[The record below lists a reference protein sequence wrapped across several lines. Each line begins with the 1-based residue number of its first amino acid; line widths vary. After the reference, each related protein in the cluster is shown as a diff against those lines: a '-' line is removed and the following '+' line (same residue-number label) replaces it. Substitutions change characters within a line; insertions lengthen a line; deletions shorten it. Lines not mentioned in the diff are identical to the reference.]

1 MRKIG
6 SSRASPRRA
15 DYFWL
20 AAGPVIAGALA
31 IAVAVAMSVFSQ
43 SASAATATVDLGTAT
58 PYAVLAGSTVTNTGP
73 SVVSGDLGVSP
84 GTAVTGFTGAPN
96 GMVINGTI
104 HAGDASAAS
113 AQSALTTAY
122 NDAAGRTKTSSVTA
136 PLGAGQ
142 VLGPGVYNA
151 TSGLEVGGSLTLTG
165 DASAVFIFQAGSTLI
180 VDTGTTIKLAG
191 GAQACHV
198 FWQVGSSAT
207 LNSGTTFVG
216 TVLAS
221 AMIGVGSNDN
231 IMGRLLASTASVTLI
246 DDKITAPS
254 CTSGG
259 GGGGGSSTPPGGGG
273 SSTPPGGGGSSTPP
287 GGGGS
292 STPPGG
298 GGSSTP
304 PGGGGSSTPPGGGGG
319 SSTPPG
325 GGGGSSTPPGGGGG
339 SSTPPGG
346 GGGSSTPP
354 GGGGGSSTPPGG
366 GTVPTPAP
374 TPKPKPKPKPKPRP
388 RPKPKPAPIPSPVG
402 TTFPVTG

>member
-1 MRKIG
+1 MIPILPEKPLRKDMRMRKIG

-20 AAGPVIAGALA
+20 AAGPVIAAALA
-31 IAVAVAMSVFSQ
+31 ITVALGMSVFSQ

-96 GMVINGTI
+96 GMVTNGTI
-104 HAGDASAAS
+104 HAADASAAS

-122 NDAAGRTKTSSVTA
+122 NDAAGRTKTASITA

-151 TSGLEVGGSLTLTG
+151 TSSLEVGGSLTLTG
-165 DASAVFIFQAGSTLI
+165 DASAVWIFQAGSTLI
-180 VDTGTTIKLAG
+180 ADTGTTIKLAG
-191 GAQACHV
+191 GAQACNV

-221 AMIGVGSNDN
+221 AMIGVGANDN
-231 IMGRLLASTASVTLI
+231 IMGRLLASTAAVTLI
-246 DDKITAPS
+246 DDNITAPS
-254 CTSGG
+254 CAQ
-259 GGGGGSSTPPGGGG
+259 PGGGG
-273 SSTPPGGGGSSTPP
+273 SSSPPVS
-287 GGGGS
+287 
-292 STPPGG
+292 
-298 GGSSTP
+298 
-304 PGGGGSSTPPGGGGG
+304 GSSTPPGGGGG
-319 SSTPPG
+319 SSTPP
-325 GGGGSSTPPGGGGG
+325 S
-339 SSTPPGG
+339 
-346 GGGSSTPP
+346 
-354 GGGGGSSTPPGG
+354 GGGGSSTPPGG

-374 TPKPKPKPKPKPRP
+374 TPKPKPKPKP
-388 RPKPKPAPIPSPVG
+388 RPKPKPAPVPSPVG

>member
-1 MRKIG
+1 MRMRKIG

-20 AAGPVIAGALA
+20 AAGPVIAAALA
-31 IAVAVAMSVFSQ
+31 ITVAIGMSVFSQ
-43 SASAATATVDLGTAT
+43 SASAATATIDLGTAR

-96 GMVINGTI
+96 GTVNNGVI

-113 AQSALTTAY
+113 AQSALTSAY

-151 TSGLEVGGSLTLTG
+151 TSSMEVGGSLTLTG
-165 DASAVFIFQAGSTLI
+165 DASAVWIFQAGSTLLA
-180 VDTGTTIKLAG
+180 DTGTTIKLAG

-216 TVLAS
+216 TVMAS
-221 AMIGVGSNDN
+221 AMIGVGSGDN

-246 DDKITAPS
+246 DDDITVPS

-259 GGGGGSSTPPGGGG
+259 GGGGSSSPPPSGSPTSPSG
-273 SSTPPGGGGSSTPP
+273 SPTSPSGSPTSPS
-287 GGGGS
+287 GS
-292 STPPGG
+292 PTSPS
-298 GGSSTP
+298 GSPTSP
-304 PGGGGSSTPPGGGGG
+304 SGSPTSPSG
-319 SSTPPG
+319 SPTSPS
-325 GGGGSSTPPGGGGG
+325 GS
-339 SSTPPGG
+339 
-346 GGGSSTPP
+346 
-354 GGGGGSSTPPGG
+354 
-366 GTVPTPAP
+366 PT
-374 TPKPKPKPKPKPRP
+374 
-388 RPKPKPAPIPSPVG
+388 S
-402 TTFPVTG
+402 